1 VSCATHLSS
10 QQPSLR
16 SEGYD
21 RLPSLVGPRRWAA
34 IFLARSLGNVSNPIG
49 FRGDVATVTL
59 QRIHGVQVSLATAIN
74 RTSERSVLPD
84 IEQSRVLGESC
95 AEACALLADWLRS
108 SWWDMMKPS
117 RSGRRSPIAEFVP
130 SRSHFEDFLGPML
143 KDAYLR
149 AARQCGMTVS
159 ASDVDDAL
167 AAVQATA
174 RRYPH
179 MSRRDL
185 FEVANSRVD
194 TLKQQVCEVSDRL
207 GYQIRTR
214 ENRTK
219 AHGRAVQVGGLLTS
233 LVLAIAGYSP
243 SAARANL
250 SNWGKTAIEVITLY
264 NIAEHALPEQPVAPP
279 KKNP

>member
-1 VSCATHLSS
+1 M
-10 QQPSLR
+10 
-16 SEGYD
+16 
-21 RLPSLVGPRRWAA
+21 
-34 IFLARSLGNVSNPIG
+34 
-49 FRGDVATVTL
+49 ATVTL
-59 QRIHGVQVSLATAIN
+59 QRIQGVQVSLATAVN
-74 RTSERSVLPD
+74 RTSEHSTLPE

-108 SWWDMMKPS
+108 SWWDMMRPS
-117 RSGRRSPIAEFVP
+117 RGSRRSPIAEFVP

-179 MSRRDL
+179 MSRHDL
-185 FEVANSRVD
+185 FEVANFRVD
-194 TLKQQVCEVSDRL
+194 TLKQQVCGLSDRI
-207 GYQIRTR
+207 GHQIRIR

-219 AHGRAVQVGGLLTS
+219 SRGRAVQVGGVLAS
-233 LVLAIAGYSP
+233 LVLAIAGFSP
-243 SAARANL
+243 SAASANL
-250 SNWGKTAIEVITLY
+250 TDWGKTAIEVITLY
-264 NIAEHALPEQPVAPP
+264 NIAEHALPEQPVAPLKNKP
-279 KKNP
+279 WAPLKKRPGGIP